1 MKKLEQ
7 SNYYDLLEVPYNASL
22 LEIKKAYEI
31 ALSIYNDD
39 SLATHSLFVKDERE
53 EILENIESA
62 FRTLIDNKKRAS
74 YDAILSE
81 TTRFSANKKY
91 REVFSAGTSPKEKKS
106 YQNLGS
112 GRANHPARVQVS
124 RARPDLPSRSPM
136 TTHRNNVTKNVP
148 VPQEKGRR
156 YESRY
161 QKNRLPRY
169 FSIPVLAV
177 AALSLVAIISYSL
190 SLSLTFFH
198 NVYSNNYI
206 RDKADVSKIEKVFTS
221 SNTYKN
227 KNTPI
232 ENSKVPVKV
241 VTIEATPIKSEMI
254 KPEVWV
260 NMASVANIR
269 SQPVIESQVIAK
281 IRRGREVNV
290 IGSNGDWLQIKLPD
304 GSIGWIYQ
312 SLVKKKSSA
321 TLTSMIR

>member
-22 LEIKKAYEI
+22 LEIKKAYDI
-31 ALSIYNDD
+31 ALSIYDDD

-62 FRTLIDNKKRAS
+62 FRTLIDDKKRAS

-81 TTRFSANKKY
+81 TTRFSA
-91 REVFSAGTSPKEKKS
+91 ETSPNERRS
-106 YQNLGS
+106 YQNIGP
-112 GRANHPARVQVS
+112 GRTNHPARVRAS
-124 RARPDLPSRSPM
+124 RARPGLPSRFPM
-136 TTHRNNVTKNVP
+136 TTNRNNVTKNVP

-156 YESRY
+156 DESRY
-161 QKNRLPRY
+161 HKNRLPGY
-169 FSIPVLAV
+169 FSIPVLAG
-177 AALSLVAIISYSL
+177 AALSLVVVISFSL
-190 SLSLTFFH
+190 SSSLTFFH

-206 RDKADVSKIEKVFTS
+206 RDKADVSKIEKVSTN
-221 SNTYKN
+221 SNTYKQE
-227 KNTPI
+227 NTSI
-232 ENSKVPVKV
+232 GNSKFPVKI